1 MWPSSASQAAMRIV
15 AVHSALSTLTSDG
28 QKSRADCQIDE
39 LDPLKT
45 FKSLWS
51 NLTREKMEWSSDQ
64 IRTVPRRVNHDMCL
78 HPTWTSGGSLLAPSD
93 VRPARGSWIES
104 WCWENHPKV
113 VKKFPSHFLVIEI
126 MQSTLESNSRFPG
139 SIAVIPQLS
148 QIHDITYV
156 DHPRYPQ
163 FQLIPS
169 KFVDRPTYAQFQFIR
184 MHPNLFKLITQ
195 VFHSYT
201 KSCAVTYWCWSPK
214 LPTVPNLPNVSIF
227 DHPSHP

>member
-1 MWPSSASQAAMRIV
+1 MWLSSASQAAMRIV

-28 QKSRADCQIDE
+28 QKSRADCQTDE

-45 FKSLWS
+45 FKSLGS

-113 VKKFPSHFLVIEI
+113 VKKVSKSFLVHW
-126 MQSTLESNSRFPG
+126 SYAESNSRFPG

-148 QIHDITYV
+148 QIHYITYV

-169 KFVDRPTYAQFQFIR
+169 KF
-184 MHPNLFKLITQ
+184 
-195 VFHSYT
+195 
-201 KSCAVTYWCWSPK
+201 CWSPK
-214 LPTVPNLPNVSIF
+214 VCTVPVHQNASQF
-227 DHPSHP
+227 M